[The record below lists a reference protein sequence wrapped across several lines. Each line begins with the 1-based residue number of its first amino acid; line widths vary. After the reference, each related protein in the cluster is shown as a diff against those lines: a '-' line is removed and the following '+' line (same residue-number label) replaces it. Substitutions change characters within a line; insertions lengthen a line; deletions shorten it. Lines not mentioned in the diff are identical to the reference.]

1 MSTATHDAK
10 RTLDAH
16 VQSID
21 DLHAKLASMPGVDK
35 ERLQAIVDKYKTASL
50 KFHEDVL
57 GCMN

>member
-10 RTLDAH
+10 LTLDAH
-16 VQSID
+16 TQSID
-21 DLHAKLASMPGVDK
+21 ELHAKLASMPGIDK
-35 ERLQAIVDKYKTASL
+35 ARLQAAVDKYKASNL